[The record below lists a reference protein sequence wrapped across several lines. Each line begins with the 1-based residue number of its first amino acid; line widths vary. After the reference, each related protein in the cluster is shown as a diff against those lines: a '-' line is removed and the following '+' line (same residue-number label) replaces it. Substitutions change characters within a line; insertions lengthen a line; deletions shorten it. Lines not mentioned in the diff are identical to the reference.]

1 MSRPAIDI
9 TGRIYGRLF
18 VVGRAPGRGR
28 DGSTLWLCKCTC
40 GAEVTV
46 IRCNLPRTRSC
57 GCYKREVA
65 RSLMSERQM
74 SVRGLLD
81 RVTRL
86 ERIVE
91 EQGLRLRE
99 LAALIEAS
107 AVRRAA

>member
-74 SVRGLLD
+74 SVRGLMD

-91 EQGLRLRE
+91 EQRLQLDALKE
-99 LAALIEAS
+99 LVEMQG
-107 AVRRAA
+107 RRAA

>member
-1 MSRPAIDI
+1 MSRPATDI

-86 ERIVE
+86 ERVVE
-91 EQGLRLRE
+91 EQRLQLDALKE
-99 LAALIEAS
+99 LVEMQG
-107 AVRRAA
+107 RRAA

>member
-1 MSRPAIDI
+1 MSRPATDI

-74 SVRGLLD
+74 SVRGLME

-91 EQGLRLRE
+91 EQRLQLDALKE
-99 LAALIEAS
+99 LVEMQG
-107 AVRRAA
+107 RRAA